1 MKICGH
7 WKKLRIE
14 EVHKFYSVASVIK
27 SIERKN
33 EILVMYEARMSEMK
47 NA

>member
-1 MKICGH
+1 MTICGH
-7 WKKLRIE
+7 WKQLRIE
-14 EVHKFYSVASVIK
+14 EIHKFYSATSVIK

-33 EILVMYEARMSEMK
+33 ETFVMYEARTNEMK